1 MTSTST
7 SAKQTSTTPP
17 TERLAFPTAIEGLVK
32 GLGDLVT
39 ARTRQK
45 LLDTGLDLRALP
57 PAIPA
62 ERMPLYFDT
71 IASDLW
77 PLESHDER
85 ARLLG
90 LHFIRGWQHTLLG
103 RATAAFLKLV
113 GPHRTLSRLDLA
125 FRTSD
130 NYTRATYQLVSDH
143 EVLLHISDVDGLPTY
158 WTGLLSGSLEFL
170 GLEGTAVLEA
180 FPRPGA
186 SYRLKWK

>member
-1 MTSTST
+1 MTSL
-7 SAKQTSTTPP
+7 TTPS
-17 TERLAFPTAIEGLVK
+17 ERLAFPTAIEGLLT

-39 ARTRQK
+39 ARTRQR
-45 LLDTGLDLRALP
+45 LLKAGLDLRAMP

-71 IASDLW
+71 IATDLW
-77 PLESHDER
+77 PTESHDER

-113 GPHRTLSRLDLA
+113 GPHRTLSRLDRA

-130 NYTRATYQLVSDH
+130 NYTRATYQLVNDH
-143 EVLLHISDVDGLPTY
+143 EVLLHINDVDGLPTY
-158 WTGLLSGSLEFL
+158 WTGLLSGSLELL